1 MTTMGE
7 LWCGIAE
14 QAWAGPTELEGP
26 LQIVLREG
34 TLAQRIL
41 RALGPDFERDQLRR
55 VYGEL
60 ADCLA
65 SGRGFR
71 P

>member
-1 MTTMGE
+1 
-7 LWCGIAE
+7 
-14 QAWAGPTELEGP
+14 
-26 LQIVLREG
+26 VLSEG

-41 RALGPDFERDQLRR
+41 RALGPVFERRDLRR

-65 SGRGFR
+65 AGRSFR
-71 P
+71 T